1 MLWRDPFKE
10 PLMANLPFLL
20 FDADNHYYEAEDA
33 FTRHIDPRM
42 KKRCLDWAQ
51 VGRRK
56 ELLVAGKVNRFIPN
70 ATFDPVARPGC
81 LDQYYRGNNPEG
93 LSIRDAFGELEPI
106 RPEYRDRDLR
116 LEVMDAQRIEKAIY
130 FPTLGV
136 GMEEALKEDVD
147 AVHAAFEAFNRWLL
161 DDWGFAYRDRIFAA
175 PYISLMDRERAIA
188 ELEWALAHDARFI
201 VMRPSFVY
209 SRAGSRS
216 PADPYFDPFWKIV
229 NDEGL
234 SVVYHGGDAGYGE
247 YMADWGEG
255 GAVQSFGYSP
265 LRSIAMP
272 YKAPFDL
279 MAALISH
286 RLFERFPNLRMAS
299 IEMGAFWVSW
309 LLQSMERVYGQ
320 DPNSFAENP
329 VETFRRHVWIAPFHE
344 DDLGELKDRLGAENM
359 LLGSDWPHAEGLAD
373 PTEFVHEL
381 AGFSDAEIKQ
391 VMRGN
396 ALGLSERRPV

>member
-1 MLWRDPFKE
+1 
-10 PLMANLPFLL
+10 MADLPFLL

-42 KKRCLDWAQ
+42 KRRCMNWATLKN
-51 VGRRK
+51 RK

-70 ATFDPVARPGC
+70 PTFDPVAKPGC

-93 LSIRDAFGELEPI
+93 QTIRDAFGELEPI

-116 LEVMDAQRIEKAIY
+116 LAKMDEQKIEKAIY

-136 GMEEALKEDVD
+136 GMEEALKDDVE
-147 AVHAAFEAFNRWLL
+147 AVHTAFEAFNRWLL
-161 DDWGFAYRDRIFAA
+161 DDWGFAYQERIFAA
-175 PYISLMDRERAIA
+175 PYISLMDRDRAIK
-188 ELEWALAHDARFI
+188 EVEWALSNDARFI

-209 SRAGSRS
+209 GKGGSRS

-234 SVVYHGGDAGYGE
+234 SVVYHGGDAGYGKYAE
-247 YMADWGEG
+247 DWGEG
-255 GAVQSFGYSP
+255 GAIESFGYSP
-265 LRSIAMP
+265 FRSISMA
-272 YKAPFDL
+272 YKAPYDL

-309 LLQSMERVYGQ
+309 LFQAMERSYGQ
-320 DPNSFAENP
+320 DPAYFSEDP
-329 VETFRRHVWIAPFHE
+329 LETFRRHIWIAPFHE
-344 DDLGELKDRLGAENM
+344 DSILDLKNMLGSENM

-373 PTEFVHEL
+373 PTEFVNEL
-381 AGFSDAEIKQ
+381 GGFTDAEIKQ
-391 VMRGN
+391 VMRDN
-396 ALGLSERRPV
+396 ALGLSQRRPV